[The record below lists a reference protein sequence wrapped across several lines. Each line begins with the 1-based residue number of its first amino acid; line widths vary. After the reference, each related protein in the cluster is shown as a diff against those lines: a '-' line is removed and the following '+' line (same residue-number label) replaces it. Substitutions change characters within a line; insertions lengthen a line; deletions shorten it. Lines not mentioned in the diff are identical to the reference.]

1 MQAMN
6 AWQPVPLG
14 LFRSTPA
21 DELAW
26 VAVPRVVP
34 RRVAGRLR
42 STRLAQAR
50 IANRL
55 RRDSVDIVHAH
66 FGTGAVTVLPAVKKR
81 SLPLVVTF
89 HGFDASRLLFGND
102 IAARRYQSDL
112 RGVFDYASVIIAVS
126 EYIADNVRSAG
137 APPAKIRVMPI
148 GSKVVPPVSGA
159 RAEERAGIL
168 FVGRLVPKKGVDD
181 LLDSIA
187 LIDAPLRATPVTI
200 VGDGPERSDL
210 ERKALDLGLNVSFTG
225 ALDHEGVRRKMSE
238 ASIFVAPS
246 KTAPDGDAE
255 GFGMVFLEASQ
266 AGLASIAYRHGGVR
280 EAVVDGVTGL
290 LADEGDVAQLSRKVA
305 ELLKN
310 PERARSLG
318 EAGRLRATNEFD
330 IRTRTA
336 ALEGLY
342 DEVLRDHRDRS

>member
-1 MQAMN
+1 
-6 AWQPVPLG
+6 
-14 LFRSTPA
+14 
-21 DELAW
+21 
-26 VAVPRVVP
+26 
-34 RRVAGRLR
+34 
-42 STRLAQAR
+42 
-50 IANRL
+50 
-55 RRDSVDIVHAH
+55 
-66 FGTGAVTVLPAVKKR
+66 
-81 SLPLVVTF
+81 
-89 HGFDASRLLFGND
+89 
-102 IAARRYQSDL
+102 
-112 RGVFDYASVIIAVS
+112 
-126 EYIADNVRSAG
+126 
-137 APPAKIRVMPI
+137 
-148 GSKVVPPVSGA
+148 
-159 RAEERAGIL
+159 
-168 FVGRLVPKKGVDD
+168 
-181 LLDSIA
+181 
-187 LIDAPLRATPVTI
+187 
-200 VGDGPERSDL
+200 
-210 ERKALDLGLNVSFTG
+210 
-225 ALDHEGVRRKMSE
+225 MSE